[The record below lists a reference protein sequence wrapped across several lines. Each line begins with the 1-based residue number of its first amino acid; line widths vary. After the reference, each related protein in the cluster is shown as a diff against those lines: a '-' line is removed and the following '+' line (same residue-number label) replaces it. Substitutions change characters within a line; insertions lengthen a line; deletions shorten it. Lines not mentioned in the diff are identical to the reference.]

1 MNVSIQVLLVDDH
14 AVVREGYRRLLEDSG
29 IRVVGEAA
37 TAADAYREFCTRT
50 PDVVVMDIA
59 LRGVSGI
66 EGMRRILA
74 RDPNARVLIFSMHQ
88 EIIFVRRALEAGAA
102 GYLTKASAPR
112 VLVEAVATVARGQR
126 FLSHD
131 VAMALALA
139 PAPQPTTPSARLS
152 PREFEVLKLLA
163 QGCSLNRESQD
174 SCAVTPRR
182 SRITNLRSSRS
193 SAQRTQRSSC
203 TWPSSSV
210 SCRRSISSR
219 AARQTC
225 RAPGRTRARRRDET
239 CYSPPVSL
247 TAGTGLVSADASG

>member
-163 QGCSLNRESQD
+163 QGYSLNE
-174 SCAVTPRR
+174 
-182 SRITNLRSSRS
+182 I
-193 SAQRTQRSSC
+193 
-203 TWPSSSV
+203 
-210 SCRRSISSR
+210 
-219 AARQTC
+219 ARQLC
-225 RAPGRTRARRRDET
+225 RNPKTVANHQSAIKQKLGAENTAQLVHMAIELGLVPPLYQLACGETDVPRARQ
-239 CYSPPVSL
+239 
-247 TAGTGLVSADASG
+247 DARTPS